1 MDNSKSIKIILLGE
15 SGVGKTSL
23 INAATEKGFDQEI
36 KSSFS
41 SSYTENIIECNNK
54 KLIYRLWDTAGQ
66 ERYRSLNK
74 LFIKDSKILMFVFAI
89 NSQNSFDQIN
99 FWINYAKEIL
109 SDEKYIMALIA
120 NKSDLFEEQIIS
132 NKDIKDKANEYK
144 IKTLITSANSDA
156 EGFKKFLNELIKDYI
171 ELIGPEK
178 EKELYFQ
185 LNGEKTN
192 KKRKKCC

>member
-1 MDNSKSIKIILLGE
+1 
-15 SGVGKTSL
+15 
-23 INAATEKGFDQEI
+23 
-36 KSSFS
+36 
-41 SSYTENIIECNNK
+41 
-54 KLIYRLWDTAGQ
+54 
-66 ERYRSLNK
+66 
-74 LFIKDSKILMFVFAI
+74 MFVFAI

>member
-41 SSYTENIIECNNK
+41 SSYTENIIEYNNK

-171 ELIGPEK
+171 ELIGPER
-178 EKELYFQ
+178 EKNYIFS
-185 LNGEKTN
+185 
-192 KKRKKCC
+192 